1 MRFTTTRFTS
11 LVLALTMTAA
21 LPGAAFAGGVGLD
34 DSAPKK
40 EKLFG
45 DYNKADKNADAQIS
59 EEEWEGYLETHKT
72 KDAPRFDQIDTN
84 NNQRIDETEWQNH
97 YNKSSGDKS

>member
-1 MRFTTTRFTS
+1 MRFTS
-11 LVLALTMTAA
+11 LILALTMTAA

-45 DYNKADKNADAQIS
+45 QYNKADKNADAQIS
-59 EEEWEGYLETHKT
+59 QEEWQTYLENHKT
-72 KDAPRFDQIDTN
+72 ADAPVFDKIDTN
-84 NNQRIDETEWQNH
+84 KNGRIDETEWQNRSG
-97 YNKSSGDKS
+97 NASGDKS

>member
-1 MRFTTTRFTS
+1 
-11 LVLALTMTAA
+11 MTAA

-45 DYNKADKNADAQIS
+45 KYNKADKNGDAQIS
-59 EEEWEGYLETHKT
+59 QEEWQSYLENHKS
-72 KDAPRFDQIDTN
+72 KNAPTFDKIDTN
-84 NNQRIDETEWQNH
+84 KNGRIDETEWKAH
-97 YNKSSGDKS
+97 KKNKNGMQEDKS